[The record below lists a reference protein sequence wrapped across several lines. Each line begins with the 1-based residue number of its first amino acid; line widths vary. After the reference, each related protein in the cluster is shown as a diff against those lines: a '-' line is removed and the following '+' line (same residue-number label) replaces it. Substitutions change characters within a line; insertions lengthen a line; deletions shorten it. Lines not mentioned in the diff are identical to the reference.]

1 MEKIKVKP
9 VAGLVVLDE
18 QGFVIQPES
27 YVDDSVF
34 IRRVVNSGELEIIA
48 EKKEEK
54 VKK

>member
-1 MEKIKVKP
+1 MKKIKVKP

-27 YVDDSVF
+27 YVNDSVF
-34 IRRVVNSGELEIIA
+34 VRRIIDSGELEIIT
-48 EKKEEK
+48 EKKEK